1 MIKRMLATT
10 VMVAWATVA
19 QAGDVRD
26 ILQKFQTIRPQDKD
40 LALYGLDWAPTL
52 RDAKARAAKE
62 HRPIFLIVVTNSFGN
77 IYTGHC

>member
-1 MIKRMLATT
+1 MIKRLLAIT
-10 VMVAWATVA
+10 VMAAWATVA
-19 QAGDVRD
+19 QAGDVLD
-26 ILQKFQTIRPQDKD
+26 ILQKFNSIRPQDKD

-52 RDAKARAAKE
+52 SDAKARAAKE

>member
-1 MIKRMLATT
+1 MIKRLLATT

-19 QAGDVRD
+19 LAGDMQDV
-26 ILQKFQTIRPQDKD
+26 LEKFKSIRPQEKE

>member
-1 MIKRMLATT
+1 MIRRMLATT
-10 VMVAWATVA
+10 MMVAWATVA

-26 ILQKFQTIRPQDKD
+26 ILQKFKSIRPQDKD